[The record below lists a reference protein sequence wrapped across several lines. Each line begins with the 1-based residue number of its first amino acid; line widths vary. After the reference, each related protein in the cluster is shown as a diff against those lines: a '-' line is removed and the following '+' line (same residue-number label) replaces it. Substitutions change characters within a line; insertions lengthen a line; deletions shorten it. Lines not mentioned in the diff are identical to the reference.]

1 MGESRPFRRHSSRR
15 VRSPALCFHVFAFAL
30 LVFFGAL
37 QAASAAAGA
46 SARFRTFGVEQ
57 GLSQASATDI
67 LEDRNGFLWIGSQD
81 GLNRYDGYR
90 FQIFRHQSSKPDSLS
105 DNYVLSLA
113 EGQDG
118 SLWVGTLNGLD
129 RLDPMTGQFQHYLAG
144 DGPGDLRDSLITD
157 VSVGTDGSVLV
168 STRRGGIQRLDVAT
182 RRFVDVP
189 ELPAFESRQRV
200 LLVREDGVVLVSN
213 DRSVL
218 EWSPASAEVRELS
231 LEGAGAIGGVLAA
244 SVSPDGGY
252 ALGTVAEGVLL
263 TDGEGRVLRH
273 LGADDDANTL
283 PDNAIRALHYDPLN
297 RLWIG
302 TTQGLARVN
311 QDTSTTIWR
320 YRSADPTAL
329 PGDRVVALHEDR
341 NGLLWVGTWTGG
353 LARFD
358 PATEEFRLLAQRSAD
373 GQGLPANAVSAL
385 SADPDGSLW
394 LGMVDRGGV
403 VELSAEGEILR
414 QLDSHSDEA
423 WRLSSDDISGLLAV
437 SDGLWVGYI
446 RGGLDFFGPA
456 GLERRFVP
464 GDAPENLNGT
474 SVQGLAVDQ
483 AGTLWIG
490 ALGGGVY
497 SLCAGCAE
505 PQRWPTDASGHT
517 GPVGSAVNQI
527 MVARN
532 GFVWFAI
539 RRGGLSWFEPAS
551 GRWGG
556 LTAARAGELGL
567 PGESATTVFEDAKG
581 ILWVGTQGG
590 GISRIERDAEG
601 RPRALQN
608 YSESEGLVSAMVGA
622 FLGAADGSVWVST
635 TRGLCKII
643 TTTKVVF
650 ECFGDRDPVL
660 GMDFFVASA
669 ATDIRGGLHFGSSRG
684 LVSIANPTEAR
695 FPTGDAPVVLTE
707 LRVGNRPMFP
717 GNANSPLD
725 RPIENAEHVRL
736 RYDQDLLSIEFAAL
750 DFRRSMSMHYRYR
763 LRGRGKDWIETEAT
777 RRSATFMGLPFG
789 NYQFEV
795 EALDGTSVVG
805 RRELAIEVLPPPW
818 LTPAARLGYAL
829 LLGVLI
835 ALAGWR
841 FRVRMREREK
851 VQDTLAQSEAMLK
864 YSLWG
869 SRGELWDADLVSG
882 RLIRRNRLEHMAVTR
897 EAKDDTLT
905 EYAPFVHQDDRPRF
919 NEALVAC
926 MTGSADLF
934 ECSFRSPDIDG
945 EFRWLLSR
953 GRVFSRDA
961 RGRATRMLGTTFDI
975 TELRANEEALR
986 KSEDRL
992 NLALWSS
999 GDEMWDIDLIGGVVR
1014 RENPLAVV
1022 ALSPQAQF
1030 ASLQDYMKHVHPS
1043 DQERL
1048 RNALTTHLKGEVDHF
1063 ECSYRVVAAHGGW
1076 LWVLGKGR
1084 VRARDE
1090 QGHATRLV
1098 GTNRDITQLKQ
1109 VEEDLRGL
1117 NEELEERVSKR
1128 TEALE
1133 QSNMD
1138 LKHTLDQL
1146 TRAQRQLVESEKL
1159 AALGGLV
1166 AGVAH
1171 EINTP
1176 LGVGVTAASHL
1187 QQETERLARLMADS
1201 RMTRADLDHF
1211 IEQARLSSDLV
1222 LRNLDRASHLV
1233 KSFKQVAVDQSS
1245 EQRRVINACDYLGEI
1260 LLSLHPRIKKTR
1272 ARIEIECPDD
1282 LTMDTY
1288 PGALYQ
1294 IVVNLVMNSLVHA
1307 FDEDAGGQIWIEV
1320 QRHDEMVS
1328 LEYRDNGKG
1337 MPEDIRRR
1345 IFEPFFT
1352 TRRGS
1357 GGSGLGLHIVYNLA
1371 TQILRGTV
1379 SCESEPGRGTTFR
1392 FLMPRIAPAGN
1403 EAVDS
1408 RETGG

>member
-1 MGESRPFRRHSSRR
+1 MGESRPFRRQSSRW
-15 VRSPALCFHVFAFAL
+15 VRSPAQCFHAFAFAL
-30 LVFFGAL
+30 LLVSAAL
-37 QAASAAAGA
+37 QTASAASGA
-46 SARFRTFGVEQ
+46 SVRFRHLGVEQ
-57 GLSQASATDI
+57 GLSQVSATDI
-67 LEDRNGFLWIGSQD
+67 LEDRNGFLWVGTQD

-90 FQIFRHQSSKPDSLS
+90 FQIFRHQSANPDSLI

-113 EGQDG
+113 EGKDG

-129 RLDPMTGQFQHYLAG
+129 RLDPLTGRFHHYLAG
-144 DGPGDLRDSLITD
+144 DAPGDLRDSLVTD

-182 RRFVDVP
+182 GHFLAVP
-189 ELPAFESRQRV
+189 ELPAFELRQRV
-200 LLVREDGVVLVSN
+200 LLVRQDGVVLLSN

-218 EWSPASAEVRELS
+218 EWNPVSASIRELA
-231 LEGAGAIGGVLAA
+231 LEGAGVIGGVLAA

-252 ALGTVAEGVLL
+252 ALGTVGEGVLL
-263 TDGEGRVLRH
+263 TDGDGRVLRR
-273 LGADDDANTL
+273 LRADDDPAQL
-283 PDNAIRALHYDPLN
+283 PDNAIRVLHYDPRK

-302 TTQGLARVN
+302 TAQGLARV
-311 QDTSTTIWR
+311 DPEASTAIWR
-320 YRSADPTAL
+320 YRGADPTAL
-329 PGDRVVALHEDR
+329 PGDRVVALHEGHD
-341 NGLLWVGTWTGG
+341 GLLWVGTWTGG

-358 PATEEFRLLAQRSAD
+358 PVTEEFRLLAQTTAD
-373 GQGLPANAVSAL
+373 GEGLPANAVSAVA
-385 SADPDGSLW
+385 ADPGGSLW

-403 VELSAEGEILR
+403 VELSAEGQILR
-414 QLDSHSDEA
+414 RLNSHSEEV
-423 WRLSSDDISGLLAV
+423 WRLSSDDVSGLLAV
-437 SDGLWVGYI
+437 PEGLWVGYI
-446 RGGLDFFGPA
+446 RGGLDFFGRQ
-456 GLERRFVP
+456 GLQRRFLP
-464 GDAPENLNGT
+464 GDAPEALNGT

-490 ALGGGVY
+490 SLGGGVY
-497 SLCAGCAE
+497 SLCGGCTE
-505 PQRWPTDASGHT
+505 PKQWQVDASGQT
-517 GPVGSAVNQI
+517 GPVGSSVNQI

-539 RRGGLSWFEPAS
+539 RRGGLSWYEPDS

-556 LTAARAGELGL
+556 LTTARDGKLGL
-567 PGESATTVFEDAKG
+567 PGENVTSVFEDATG
-581 ILWVGTQGG
+581 VLWVGTQGA
-590 GISRIERDAEG
+590 GISRIELDAGG
-601 RPRALQN
+601 RPQSLQN
-608 YSESEGLVSAMVGA
+608 YSETEGLASAMVGA

-635 TRGLCKII
+635 TRGLCRI
-643 TTTKVVF
+643 TTIEVVF
-650 ECFGDRDPVL
+650 ECFGDRDPIL
-660 GMDFFVASA
+660 GTDFFVASA
-669 ATDIRGGLHFGSSRG
+669 ATDTRGGLHFGSSRG
-684 LVSIANPTEAR
+684 LVSIANPTTVQ
-695 FPTGDAPVVLTE
+695 FPAGDAPVVLTE
-707 LRVGNRPMFP
+707 LRVGNRPMFAGEP
-717 GNANSPLD
+717 NSPLD
-725 RPIENAEHVRL
+725 RPIENAESLRL
-736 RYDQDLLSIEFAAL
+736 RHDQDLLAIEFAAL
-750 DFRRSMSMHYRYR
+750 DFRRSASLQYRYR
-763 LRGRGKDWIETEAT
+763 LQGRGKDWIGTDAT
-777 RRSATFMGLPFG
+777 RRIATFTGLPFG
-789 NYQFEV
+789 NYRFEV
-795 EALDGTSVVG
+795 EALDGTAVVG

-829 LLGVLI
+829 LLGALI

-841 FRVRMREREK
+841 FRVRMREREQ

-882 RLIRRNRLEHMAVTR
+882 RMIRRNRLEHLAVTR
-897 EAKDDTLT
+897 EASSDSL
-905 EYAPFVHQDDRPRF
+905 EAYAPFVHEDDRPRF
-919 NEALVAC
+919 NAAMVAS
-926 MTGSADLF
+926 MKGSADLF
-934 ECSFRSPDIDG
+934 ECSYRSRDIDG
-945 EFRWLLSR
+945 QWRWLLSR

-961 RGRATRMLGTTFDI
+961 MGRATRMVGTTFDI
-975 TELRANEEALR
+975 TELRANEDALR

-999 GDEMWDIDLIGGVVR
+999 GDEMWDIDLVGGVVR

-1022 ALSPQAQF
+1022 ALSPETQF

-1048 RNALTTHLKGEVDHF
+1048 RNALITHLKGDVDHF
-1063 ECSYRVVAAHGGW
+1063 ECGYRVMAANGGW

-1090 QGHATRLV
+1090 QGRATRLV

-1109 VEEDLRGL
+1109 VEEDLRRL
-1117 NEELEERVSKR
+1117 NEELEERVCKR

-1133 QSNMD
+1133 QSNTD
-1138 LKHTLDQL
+1138 LKRTLDQL

-1187 QQETERLARLMADS
+1187 QQETESLARLMADS

-1245 EQRRVINACDYLGEI
+1245 EQRRVINARDYLGEI

-1272 ARIEIECPDD
+1272 AKVEIQCPDD

-1307 FDEDAGGQIWIEV
+1307 FDEDADGQIRIEV
-1320 QRHDEMVS
+1320 QKQDDMVS

-1379 SCESEPGRGTTFR
+1379 SCDSELGQGTGFR
-1392 FLMPRIAPAGN
+1392 FLIPRIAPAV
-1403 EAVDS
+1403 AD
-1408 RETGG
+1408 GGDGKRVGG

>member
-1 MGESRPFRRHSSRR
+1 MGESQPFRRQSSRWVHNR
-15 VRSPALCFHVFAFAL
+15 AQPFHAFIFAL
-30 LVFFGAL
+30 LLLAAL
-37 QAASAAAGA
+37 QTAIAADGA
-46 SARFRTFGVEQ
+46 SVRFRNIGVEQ
-57 GLSQASATDI
+57 GLSQVSATDI
-67 LEDRNGFLWIGSQD
+67 LEDRHGFLWVGTQD

-90 FQIFRHQSSKPDSLS
+90 FQIFRHQSANPDSLS

-113 EGQDG
+113 KSEDG

-129 RLDPMTGQFQHYLAG
+129 RLDPMTGKFEHFPVG
-144 DGPGDLRDSLITD
+144 DAPGDLHDSLVTD

-189 ELPAFESRQRV
+189 ELPAFKQRQRV
-200 LLVREDGVVLVSN
+200 LLVRRDGVVLVSN
-213 DRSVL
+213 DLAVL
-218 EWSPASAEVRELS
+218 EWNPTSADVRELP

-244 SVSPDGGY
+244 SLSPNGGY

-263 TDGEGRVLRH
+263 TDPEGRVLRH
-273 LGADDDANTL
+273 LRADDEINPL
-283 PDNAIRALHYDPLN
+283 PDNAIRALHYDPRN
-297 RLWIG
+297 RLWMG
-302 TTQGLARVN
+302 TAQGLARINPDDSV
-311 QDTSTTIWR
+311 TIWR
-320 YRSADPTAL
+320 SDSADPTAL

-358 PATEEFRLLAQRSAD
+358 PATEEFRLLAQRTAD
-373 GQGLPANAVSAL
+373 GAGLPANAVSAL
-385 SADPDGSLW
+385 SADPDGSIW

-403 VELSAEGEILR
+403 VQLSADGKILR
-414 QLDSHSDEA
+414 RMDSHSEAA
-423 WRLSSDDISGLLAV
+423 WRLSSDDVSGLLAV
-437 SDGLWVGYI
+437 PDGLWVGYI
-446 RGGLDFFGPA
+446 RGGLDFFGA
-456 GLERRFVP
+456 QGLARRFLP
-464 GDAPENLNGT
+464 GDSPDSLNGT
-474 SVQGLAVDQ
+474 SVQALAVDHD
-483 AGTLWIG
+483 GSLWVG

-497 SLCAGCAE
+497 SLCADCTE
-505 PQRWPTDASGHT
+505 PRRWPVDAGGQT
-517 GPVGSAVNQI
+517 GPVGSSVNQI
-527 MVARN
+527 MVSRN

-539 RRGGLSWFEPAS
+539 RRGGLSWYEPAS
-551 GRWGG
+551 GRWGA
-556 LTAARAGELGL
+556 LKESTDGELGL
-567 PGESATTVFEDAKG
+567 PGETATSLFEDDKG
-581 ILWVGTQGG
+581 MLWVGTQGA
-590 GISRIERDAEG
+590 GISRIARDAEG
-601 RPRALQN
+601 RPQSLQN

-622 FLGAADGSVWVST
+622 FLGAGDGSVWVST
-635 TRGLCKII
+635 TRGLCRII
-643 TTTKVVF
+643 TTQEVVF
-650 ECFGDRDPVL
+650 ECFGDRDPIL
-660 GMDFFVASA
+660 GIDFFVASA

-684 LVSIANPTEAR
+684 LVSIANPAQAH
-695 FPTGDAPVVLTE
+695 FPTGQAAVVLTE

-717 GNANSPLD
+717 GEPNSPLEG
-725 RPIENAEHVRL
+725 PIENAEKVRL

-750 DFRRSMSMHYRYR
+750 DFRRSMSVQYRYR

-777 RRSATFMGLPFG
+777 RRTATFMGLPFG

-795 EALDGTSVVG
+795 EALDGGSVVG

-829 LLGVLI
+829 LLGLLI
-835 ALAGWR
+835 ALAAWR
-841 FRVRMREREK
+841 FRVRLREREK

-882 RLIRRNRLEHMAVTR
+882 RMIRRNRLEHLAVTR
-897 EAKDDTLT
+897 EASNDSL
-905 EYAPFVHQDDRPRF
+905 EAYAPFVHEDDRPRF
-919 NEALVAC
+919 NAAMVAS
-926 MTGSADLF
+926 MKGSADLF
-934 ECSFRSPDIDG
+934 ECSYRSRDIDG
-945 EFRWLLSR
+945 QWRWLLSR

-961 RGRATRMLGTTFDI
+961 MGRATRMVGTTFDI
-975 TELRANEEALR
+975 TELRANEDALR

-999 GDEMWDIDLIGGVVR
+999 GDEMWDIDLAGGLVR

-1022 ALSPQAQF
+1022 ALSPETQF

-1048 RNALTTHLKGEVDHF
+1048 RNALIMHLKGDVDHF
-1063 ECSYRVVAAHGGW
+1063 ECGYRVVAAHGGW

-1090 QGHATRLV
+1090 QGRATRLV

-1109 VEEDLRGL
+1109 VEEDLRRL
-1117 NEELEERVSKR
+1117 NEELEVRVSKR

-1133 QSNMD
+1133 QSNTD
-1138 LKHTLDQL
+1138 LKRTLDQL

-1187 QQETERLARLMADS
+1187 QQETESLARLMADS
-1201 RMTRADLDHF
+1201 RMTRADLDRF

-1245 EQRRVINACDYLGEI
+1245 EQRRVINARDYLGEI

-1272 ARIEIECPDD
+1272 AKVVIECPED

-1307 FDEDAGGQIWIEV
+1307 FDDDTEGQIRIEV
-1320 QRHDEMVS
+1320 QRQDDLVS

-1345 IFEPFFT
+1345 VFEPFFT

-1379 SCESEPGRGTTFR
+1379 SCDSELGQGTSFR
-1392 FLMPRIAPAGN
+1392 FLIPRIAPAGAETA
-1403 EAVDS
+1403 EAK
-1408 RETGG
+1408 RHGG